1 VVSPLR
7 PRGRRRRPRE
17 SRVGLGGTQ
26 SGSGPLGVGGGA
38 PEGPGGTGESG
49 YTESGINMYSKVLRW
64 NLFFFS

>member
-1 VVSPLR
+1 LVVSPLR

-38 PEGPGGTGESG
+38 PEGPGDRGE
-49 YTESGINMYSKVLRW
+49 EWLRIRELNM
-64 NLFFFS
+64 